1 MNETI
6 ISWNVANWITI
17 VLMAFLGFAVVGLVV
32 KAVNKA
38 KGGSG
43 ETA

>member
-1 MNETI
+1 MEGQTI

-17 VLMAFLGFAVVGLVV
+17 VLMAALGFAAIGLV
-32 KAVNKA
+32 ANSVNKMST
-38 KGGSG
+38 KN